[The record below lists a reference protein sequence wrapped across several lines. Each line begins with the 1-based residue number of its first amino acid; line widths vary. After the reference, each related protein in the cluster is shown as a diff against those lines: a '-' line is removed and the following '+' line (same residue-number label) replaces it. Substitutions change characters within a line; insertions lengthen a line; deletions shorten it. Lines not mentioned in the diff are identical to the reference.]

1 MYQKIQANRRY
12 VLLLLICC
20 FLFIWGVSAAPYT
33 IDITPVSATAPPG
46 GSITYNVAINA
57 PPTFT
62 DPIDFS
68 FDVSSAGYSTV
79 VNAGTYQGPY
89 PRTFSYTLQIPS
101 NLPGGINAK
110 VVVNAKSGSNLVQ
123 VPLDISIKGSGGPV
137 ESIISAIT
145 SFINTIQAQIA
156 GLTK

>member
-1 MYQKIQANRRY
+1 MYQKNQANRRY
-12 VLLLLICC
+12 ILLLLLGCC
-20 FLFIWGVSAAPYT
+20 LLIGVASAAPYT
-33 IDITPVSATAPPG
+33 IDITPVSAQAPPG
-46 GSITYNVAINA
+46 GSIPYNVVINA

-68 FDVSSAGYSTV
+68 FDVSSAGYQTV
-79 VNAGTYQGPY
+79 INAGTYQGPY
-89 PRTFSYTLQIPS
+89 PRSFSYTLQIPS

-123 VPLDISIKGSGGPV
+123 VPLDISIKGAGGPV

-145 SFINTIQAQIA
+145 SFINMIQSQIA